1 MNEPRSF
8 GTHSGSF
15 HADEVTACAL
25 LLLFGLID
33 RNKIVRSRDPE
44 VLNRC
49 EFVCDVGGVY
59 DPNQKKFDHHQV
71 DYTGPL
77 SSAGM
82 ILKYLY
88 DTKVIE
94 KEAFEVFKKTII
106 DGVDAHDNGVETAG
120 PGISTYSMVIGNFAP
135 IEHEV
140 TEEEWNKA
148 FDEALNLAYGHLRR
162 LYERYRYIASCKEK
176 VAKAMKENK
185 PYLFFDKSLPWMDN
199 FFVMDGENHPA
210 LYVVMP
216 SGSHWK
222 LRGIPPNLEHRMRV
236 RKPLPEKWAGLL
248 GDELKKAS
256 GIEGAIFCHK
266 GRFISVWETK
276 EAALKALEYCL
287 EQP

>member
-1 MNEPRSF
+1 MTNSRSI
-8 GTHSGSF
+8 GTHSGGF

-25 LLLFGLID
+25 LLLFNLID
-33 RNKIVRSRDPE
+33 RDKIVRSRDPE
-44 VLNRC
+44 VLGKC
-49 EFVCDVGGVY
+49 EYVCDVGGEY
-59 DPNQKKFDHHQV
+59 DPARKKFDHHQA

-88 DTKVIE
+88 ETDVIE
-94 KEAFEVFKKTII
+94 KEAFEVFKNTII

-120 PGISTYSMVIGNFAP
+120 KGVTTYSMVIGNFAP

-140 TEEEWNKA
+140 SEEEWRRA
-148 FDEALNLAYGHLRR
+148 FDEALDLAYGHLKR
-162 LYERYRYIASCKEK
+162 LYGRYQYIASCKEK
-176 VAKAMKENK
+176 VAQAMGEGNA
-185 PYLFFDKSLPWMDN
+185 YLFFDKSIPWMDN
-199 FFVMDGENHPA
+199 FFAMNGEAHPA

-222 LRGIPPNLEHRMRV
+222 LRGIPPSLEHRMKV

-256 GIEGAIFCHK
+256 GIEGAVFCHK

-276 EAALKALEYCL
+276 EAALKALQYCL
-287 EQP
+287 EQI